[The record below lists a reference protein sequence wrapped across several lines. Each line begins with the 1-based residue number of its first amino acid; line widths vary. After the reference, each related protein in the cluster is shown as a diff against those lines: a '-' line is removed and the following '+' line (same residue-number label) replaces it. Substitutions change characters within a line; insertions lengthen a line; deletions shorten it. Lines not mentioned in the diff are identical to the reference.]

1 MHDLHEADKILNIVL
16 EYAHVNKLSK
26 VTKIIIDLG
35 SVVEHGEEINPEF
48 LKANISML
56 GEKTL
61 IKGAEILINKI
72 GSDSWVLKEIIG
84 Y

>member
-16 EYAHVNKLSK
+16 SYAQDNKLSK
-26 VTKIIIDLG
+26 VTKIVIDLG

-48 LKANISML
+48 LKANILML
-56 GEKTL
+56 GEKSL
-61 IKGAEILINKI
+61 IKGAQIIVNKTK
-72 GSDSWVLKEIIG
+72 GDSWVLKEIVG